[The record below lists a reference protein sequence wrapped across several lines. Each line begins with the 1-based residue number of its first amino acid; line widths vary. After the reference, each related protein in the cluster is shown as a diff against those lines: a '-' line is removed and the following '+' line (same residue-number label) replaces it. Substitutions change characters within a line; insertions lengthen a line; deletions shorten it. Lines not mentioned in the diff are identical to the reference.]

1 MLHVFLTNELYDV
14 LTKAETPMSYNKK
27 TLSWNWHAKIIKF
40 GRTKYVLA
48 VEEETRYAVVMP
60 DFKKKEF
67 QNFHQIFI
75 DHLAAHIYRLFSNY
89 SDEDRDKLREFLES
103 LSTGGSYS
111 KPISR
116 SIIAHMTQ
124 MTYELE
130 IFCHK
135 EFNGFLP
142 SNMDGLWKLNC
153 YLNEGLRTIPKQKG
167 YIVPVEEFKNH
178 VIELL
183 DFEPIDNIINL
194 DAFRK

>member
-14 LTKAETPMSYNKK
+14 LTKAGTPMSENKK
-27 TLSWNWHAKIIKF
+27 THSWNWHAKIIKF
-40 GRTKYVLA
+40 GRTKYVLV
-48 VEEETRYAVVMP
+48 VEEKTRYAVVMP

-67 QNFHQIFI
+67 HNFHKLFI
-75 DHLAAHIYRLFSNY
+75 EHLAAHLFRLFCNHG
-89 SDEDRDKLREFLES
+89 EENINKIRDFLATLSES
-103 LSTGGSYS
+103 CSYS

-116 SIIAHMTQ
+116 SVIAHMTQ
-124 MTYELE
+124 MNYEIE

-135 EFNGFLP
+135 DLNGYLP

-153 YLNEGLRTIPKQKG
+153 YLNEGLRTIPKQKN

-178 VIELL
+178 ILELL

-194 DAFRK
+194 DSFRK

>member
-1 MLHVFLTNELYDV
+1 MLHIFLTNELHDV
-14 LTKAETPMSYNKK
+14 LTKAGTPMNDNKK
-27 TLSWNWHAKIIKF
+27 THSWNWYAKIIKF

-48 VEEETRYAVVMP
+48 VEEETRYAIVMP

-67 QNFHQIFI
+67 QNFHKIFTE
-75 DHLAAHIYRLFSNY
+75 HLAAHLYRLY
-89 SDEDRDKLREFLES
+89 SSQSDANREKLREFVES
-103 LSTGGSYS
+103 LSAGCSYA

-135 EFNGFLP
+135 DLNGYLP

-167 YIVPVEEFKNH
+167 YIVPIEEFKNH
-178 VIELL
+178 ILELL
-183 DFEPIDNIINL
+183 DFEPIYNIINL
-194 DAFRK
+194 DSFRK